1 MWDKLV
7 KIYQLCMRAF
17 GGHKKSILFLTLL
30 GFLNAGLA
38 GIGINTLIPIFSL
51 VSGKSDVLGTDVITE
66 YIHGFFAFLGIDFR
80 LKYLLLFIGALFIV
94 QSVVLLFSNYFI
106 ARITADYERRTREL
120 LFRKTV
126 RAYWPYLLKQKV
138 GYLEMVI
145 ANDIK
150 YGAVVLTGIS
160 GLIITATS
168 LLIYILV
175 AINIS
180 FTVTAL
186 AFVLGFAYV
195 VCTKPILARIKKARM
210 KISAL
215 YKDMSHFVN
224 ESIFGMKTV
233 KVFSAEPAITEIAK
247 KKFTSL
253 RDLRVRVALLGAV
266 SGAIIQPVS
275 ILFIVAIFGVFY
287 ATGAFHIGSFLALIY
302 LIQKIFSYF
311 SQVQATLQKAI
322 ESAPYLQNVLA
333 YEDAAR
339 EFTENIGGGKHF
351 VSGSSLSFDRVSF
364 SYHESKKILDD
375 VSFRLET
382 GEMVGLIGPSGAGKT
397 TVVDLLLRLF
407 HPTAGKI
414 LLGHTPSEEIDM
426 KEWREKIGYVSQDMF
441 VMNDTI
447 ENNIRFYDDR
457 VSLPDIE
464 LACRQAN
471 IYDFIM
477 SRPGAFH
484 AMAGERGNLLSAG
497 QRQRIAIARA
507 LARKP
512 EILVLDEATSALD
525 NESEAAIQGVIND
538 LKGRVTV
545 LIIAHRLST
554 VMNCDRLLALD
565 HGRIVEEGKPEELL
579 KNTDSYFYRV
589 YHAEEKGKASSA

>member
-7 KIYQLCMRAF
+7 KIYQLSMRAF
-17 GGHKKSILFLTLL
+17 GGHKKSILFLTFL
-30 GFLNAGLA
+30 GLLNAGLA

-51 VSGKSDVLGTDVITE
+51 VSGKSDVLGTDVITG
-66 YIHGFFAFLGIDFR
+66 YIESFFVFFGIDFR

-120 LFRKTV
+120 LFAKTV
-126 RAYWPYLLKQKV
+126 RADWPYLLKQKV

-160 GLIITATS
+160 GLVITVMS

-180 FTVTAL
+180 FTVTAM
-186 AFVLGFAYV
+186 AFVLGLAYV
-195 VCTKPILARIKKARM
+195 VCTKPILVRIKKTGL

-215 YKDMSHFVN
+215 YKDMSHFIN
-224 ESIFGMKTV
+224 ESIFGMKTM
-233 KVFSAEPAITEIAK
+233 KVFSAEPAVADIAR
-247 KKFTSL
+247 KKFATL
-253 RDLRVRVALLGAV
+253 RDLRVRVALLGALG
-266 SGAIIQPVS
+266 GAVIQPMSVV
-275 ILFIVAIFGVFY
+275 FIVAIFAVFY
-287 ATGAFHIGSFLALIY
+287 TSGAFHIGSFLALIY

-311 SQVQATLQKAI
+311 SQMQSTLQKAI

-339 EFTENIGGGKHF
+339 EFTEHIGGGKHF

-364 SYHESKKILDD
+364 SYDESKNILED
-375 VSFRLET
+375 VSFRLEK

-397 TVVDLLLRLF
+397 TIVDLLLRLF
-407 HPTAGKI
+407 QPTAGKI
-414 LLGHTPSEEIDM
+414 LLGRVDSEEIDM

-441 VMNDTI
+441 LMNDTI

-457 VSLPDIE
+457 LSLPDIE

-471 IYDFIM
+471 IHDFIM
-477 SRPGAFH
+477 SRPAAFQT
-484 AMAGERGNLLSAG
+484 AVGERGNLLSVG
-497 QRQRIAIARA
+497 QRQRIAIARV

-512 EILVLDEATSALD
+512 EMLILDEATSALD
-525 NESEAAIQGVIND
+525 NESEAAIQRVIDSLRGNA
-538 LKGRVTV
+538 TV

-554 VMNCDRLLALD
+554 VMSCDRLLALD
-565 HGRIVEEGKPEELL
+565 RGRIVEEGKPEALL

-589 YHAEEKGKASSA
+589 YHIEEKGKASSA